1 MNMAIIK
8 RREDLNPIKSFWKL
22 CKELLQRINHAS
34 ESQKSNT
41 KVCVCVISFH
51 ITLIYNKK
59 AYGLFKTPCQFSS
72 MVQPG
77 VLRSASEI

>member
-8 RREDLNPIKSFWKL
+8 RREDLNPIQSFWKL
-22 CKELLQRINHAS
+22 CKKLLQRINHAS

-41 KVCVCVISFH
+41 KVCVCVLFHFISLLFT
-51 ITLIYNKK
+51 IRN
-59 AYGLFKTPCQFSS
+59 GLFKTPCQFSS